1 MSGAAL
7 KFYEREFSFF
17 KKVTSISG
25 IIRCGCSNANS
36 SVSSLHVLATANLHN
51 SDEVV

>member
-25 IIRCGCSNANS
+25 IIRCGYNNSNSQASYAGS
-36 SVSSLHVLATANLHN
+36 SKLAQLR
-51 SDEVV
+51 